1 MSLFSLLNIAR
12 DGIQVHS
19 TGVSVTGQNITN
31 VNTPGYVQRGAVLV
45 TRPNDQGGVSVTTV
59 ARSFD
64 RRTHARSVEEHGRRG
79 AADARSN
86 ALASVE
92 AILAPSST
100 TIADRTNAFFR
111 SLDTL
116 TASPADPSAR
126 QTVLQQAS
134 NLAQQISDTAND
146 LQTQRGDLFNRA
158 RGVATEVNERLVRI
172 ASLNGAI
179 ADATNRGDPGN
190 DLRDQRDQLVQEVGD
205 RVGARAVED
214 EFGRVTLFAAGG
226 VLVDADRAA
235 SLGVDLD
242 PGGNL
247 RVQVQRPGA
256 AAIDVTSAVTQG
268 SLGGIREARDAD
280 IPRVSAAL
288 DSFAFDFATAV
299 NTVHSSGVGLDG
311 TAGRPLF
318 ATTATATGA
327 ARALTVDPALVGRPE
342 RLAAATRAAGLPGD
356 NSVALQLAGLAGRPL
371 GGVAPPAERF
381 GAIAADLGSRVAAA
395 EAESTLRADTVTQA
409 DNLHASASG
418 VSLDEE
424 MVNLSRFQRAF
435 DASTRVLRVADELL
449 DTLIKSF

>member
-12 DGIQVHS
+12 DGIQAHS
-19 TGVSVTGQNITN
+19 TGVSVTGQNISN
-31 VNTPGYVQRGAVLV
+31 VNTPGYVQRSAVLV
-45 TRPNDQGGVSVTTV
+45 TRPNDQGGVSVTTI

-64 RRTHARSVEEHGRRG
+64 RRTYGRAVEEHGRRG
-79 AADARSN
+79 AADARSD
-86 ALASVE
+86 ALASLE
-92 AILAPSST
+92 AIVVPGST
-100 TIADRTNAFFR
+100 TIADRTNDFFQ

-116 TASPADPSAR
+116 TASPADPAAR
-126 QTVLQQAS
+126 QAVLQQAS
-134 NLAQQISDTAND
+134 GLALQISSTAND
-146 LQTQRGDLFNRA
+146 LQTQRGDLFTRA
-158 RGVATEVNERLVRI
+158 RGVATEVNERLTRI
-172 ASLNGAI
+172 ASLNAAI
-179 ADATNRGDPGN
+179 ADATHRGDPGN

-205 RVGARAVED
+205 RVGARTVED

-226 VLVDADRAA
+226 VLVDGDHAA
-235 SLGVDLD
+235 ALGVDLD

-288 DSFAFDFATAV
+288 DNFAFDLATAV
-299 NTVHSSGVGLDG
+299 NTVHSGGFGLDG
-311 TAGRPLF
+311 SSGRALF
-318 ATTATATGA
+318 ATAATASGA

-342 RLAAATRAAGLPGD
+342 RLAAAARAADLPGD
-356 NSVALQLAGLAGRPL
+356 NAVARQLAGLAGRPL
-371 GGVAPPAERF
+371 GGIAPPAERF

-395 EAESTLRADTVTQA
+395 ETESTLRADTVTQA
-409 DNLHASASG
+409 DNLHASAAG